1 MTETD
6 SRTITR
12 VRLRNYK
19 SVAACDVELAPLTL
33 LVGPNGSGKSNFLD
47 ALRFTAQALRFSL
60 DHALRERGGIRDV
73 RRRSRGHPNHFG
85 IRLDLRFDD
94 GDGLYAFE
102 VGARPNGGYF
112 VRRESCRVRSGDPAR
127 TGRYRIES
135 GELQESSLGQAPPVG
150 PGDRLYLLTAS
161 GYPVFRPV
169 YDLLSGMGFYNL
181 NPSRIAELQSP
192 GPGDLLDGDG
202 GNIASLIIGLR
213 TRSPASIER
222 IVRYLAVVAPGTV
235 GVEPKSLGP
244 KLTLE
249 FLQRVRG
256 DTNAWRFL
264 AANMSDGTLRAFGV
278 LVALFQGAGG
288 SSAAARLVGIE
299 EPESALHPAA
309 AGVLTD
315 VLREA
320 SARVQVVAT
329 THSADLL
336 DQDEIPV
343 DSLRVVLSEDG
354 ETKIV
359 RLDETGRGILRDGL
373 STAGELLRLGH
384 LAPDPERASPDGEPG
399 GIPRGVPTWGRRA
412 AGPPPSTKCDPPSP
426 RRSTMEAAR

>member
-1 MTETD
+1 MAT
-6 SRTITR
+6 
-12 VRLRNYK
+12 
-19 SVAACDVELAPLTL
+19 AAT
-33 LVGPNGSGKSNFLD
+33 
-47 ALRFTAQALRFSL
+47 
-60 DHALRERGGIRDV
+60 
-73 RRRSRGHPNHFG
+73 
-85 IRLDLRFDD
+85 
-94 GDGLYAFE
+94 
-102 VGARPNGGYF
+102 
-112 VRRESCRVRSGDPAR
+112 
-127 TGRYRIES
+127 
-135 GELQESSLGQAPPVG
+135 
-150 PGDRLYLLTAS
+150 
-161 GYPVFRPV
+161 
-169 YDLLSGMGFYNL
+169 
-181 NPSRIAELQSP
+181 
-192 GPGDLLDGDG
+192 
-202 GNIASLIIGLR
+202 
-213 TRSPASIER
+213 SPASSSASGR
-222 IVRYLAVVAPGTV
+222 DRRRASSGSCRYLAVVAPGTV

-354 ETKIV
+354 ETKIA
-359 RLDETGRGILRDGL
+359 RLDETGRGILREGL

-384 LAPDPERASPDGEPG
+384 LAPDPERASPLPFHLFRD
-399 GIPRGVPTWGRRA
+399 
-412 AGPPPSTKCDPPSP
+412 
-426 RRSTMEAAR
+426 EA